1 MCLSTI
7 TKRKPKSSGFGYK
20 VFIISTRGDIRFLYQ
35 NGLSLKL
42 LSLKLGVWMESSG
55 GLIQY
60 RWDWGDSNSN
70 KFYPAGFHIFTNR
83 KAADDLALM
92 NFRRQV
98 YRVQYS
104 GAHTQGNNGGHTVV
118 ATRMKV
124 LRQLKKKKK

>member
-1 MCLSTI
+1 MCLNTI

-20 VFIISTRGDIRFLYQ
+20 VFKTSTQGGARFLYR
-35 NGLSLKL
+35 NH

-60 RWDWGDSNSN
+60 AWDCWVDGNLN

-83 KAADDLALM
+83 KAANNLALL
-92 NFRRQV
+92 RRVGVQV

-104 GAHTQGNNGGHTVV
+104 GAHTQGNNDGHTVV

-124 LRQLKKKKK
+124 LRQLKEK